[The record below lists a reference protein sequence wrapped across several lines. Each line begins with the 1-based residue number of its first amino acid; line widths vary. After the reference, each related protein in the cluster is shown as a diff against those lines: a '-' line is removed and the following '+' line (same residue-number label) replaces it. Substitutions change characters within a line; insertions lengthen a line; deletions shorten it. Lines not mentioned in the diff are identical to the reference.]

1 MNTSYYGVSKSVLN
15 CFGKTLVYIKKNSIN
30 VYFYLNVV
38 DNESMGFDIV
48 LGRNFMDACNLNMD
62 LNALKMV
69 TVEKVENIN
78 ADLRIKQKVIHE
90 LD

>member
-1 MNTSYYGVSKSVLN
+1 
-15 CFGKTLVYIKKNSIN
+15 
-30 VYFYLNVV
+30 
-38 DNESMGFDIV
+38 
-48 LGRNFMDACNLNMD
+48 MDACNLNMD